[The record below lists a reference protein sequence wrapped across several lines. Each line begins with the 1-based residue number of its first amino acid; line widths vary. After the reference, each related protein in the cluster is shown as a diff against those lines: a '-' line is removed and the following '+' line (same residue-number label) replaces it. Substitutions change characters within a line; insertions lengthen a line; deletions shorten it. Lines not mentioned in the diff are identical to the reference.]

1 MLFWIITDQ
10 HKIKRLSSP
19 RDLVALH
26 ESHEIDFEF
35 TLAAVRVTSI
45 QQIDIRAF
53 AGGLSCP

>member
-10 HKIKRLSSP
+10 NKIKKLSSP
-19 RDLVALH
+19 HGSRKI
-26 ESHEIDFEF
+26 EFEF
-35 TLAAVRVTSI
+35 TIAAVRVTSI